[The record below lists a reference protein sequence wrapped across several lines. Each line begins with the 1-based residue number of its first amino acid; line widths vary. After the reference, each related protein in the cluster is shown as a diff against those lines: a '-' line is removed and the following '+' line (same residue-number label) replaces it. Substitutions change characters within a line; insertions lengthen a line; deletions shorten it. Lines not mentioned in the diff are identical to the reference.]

1 MELSLSNLRTNVG
14 YTQQEL
20 ADMMGLSRSKIASL
34 EVKKS
39 VEASVIDRYLRV
51 LEYDFKKTEPLTK
64 HEVLEYK
71 KNMTSVG
78 DYIVSIENIVFDL
91 KPNALIMFYSQ
102 YKDYIKYLRQ
112 KAGYTQS
119 ELADKI
125 GIGRSS
131 IALYESGRRRAN
143 ANVFQKIVDA
153 MGYDYSDYTNI
164 NFKGEHIMVWDAP
177 SSIKERK
184 EMLLDEH
191 EQLLIDKYRQ
201 LTSRQQHKLLQD
213 IEIIL
218 QKKRKFKKIVFMDV
232 QK

>member
-1 MELSLSNLRTNVG
+1 MELSLSNVRTNAG

-20 ADMMGLSRSKIASL
+20 SDKIGLSQSKIASL
-34 EVKKS
+34 EVKKR

-51 LEYDFKKTEPLTK
+51 LEYDFKETEPLTEREVVI
-64 HEVLEYK
+64 HER
-71 KNMTSVG
+71 KNRMFGG

-125 GIGRSS
+125 GIGQSS

-218 QKKRKFKKIVFMDV
+218 QKETN
-232 QK
+232 

>member
-1 MELSLSNLRTNVG
+1 MELSLSNLRTNAG

-20 ADMMGLSRSKIASL
+20 ADMIGLSRSKIASL

-39 VEASVIDRYLRV
+39 VDSSVIDRYLRV
-51 LEYDFKKTEPLTK
+51 LEYDFKETEPLTK

-71 KNMTSVG
+71 KNMTSGG
-78 DYIVSIENIVFDL
+78 DYIVSAEDIIFDL
-91 KPNALIMFYSQ
+91 KPNAFIVFYSW

-112 KAGYTQS
+112 MAGYTQS

-125 GIGRSS
+125 GIGQSS
-131 IALYESGRRRAN
+131 IALYESGKYGVN
-143 ANVFQKIVDA
+143 VNVFRKIVDG
-153 MGYDYSDYTNI
+153 MGYDYSDYNNI
-164 NFKGEHIMVWDAP
+164 TVNGK
-177 SSIKERK
+177 SITLSAAKDCEKESK
-184 EMLLDEH
+184 QMLLDGD

-218 QKKRKFKKIVFMDV
+218 QKKKI
-232 QK
+232 

>member
-1 MELSLSNLRTNVG
+1 MELSLSNVRTNAG

-20 ADMMGLSRSKIASL
+20 SDKIGLSQSKIASL
-34 EVKKS
+34 EVKKR

-51 LEYDFKKTEPLTK
+51 LEYDFKETEPLTEREVVI
-64 HEVLEYK
+64 HER
-71 KNMTSVG
+71 KNRMFGG

-91 KPNALIMFYSQ
+91 EPNALIVFYSQ

-125 GIGRSS
+125 GIGQST
-131 IALYESGRRRAN
+131 IALYESGKRRAN
-143 ANVFQKIVDA
+143 ANIFQKIVDA

-177 SSIKERK
+177 SSINGRK

-218 QKKRKFKKIVFMDV
+218 QKETN
-232 QK
+232 